1 MTDTAPTPEPQPHD
15 PGPNAR
21 VRTAWL
27 AAALWTVLVAALA
40 AWELEARLR
49 DVREQAFTTAGVRL
63 GAAADTL
70 TISFRQ
76 LAALPA
82 SLARRA
88 AVISFLAPGRRPDL
102 ELPAARRREAYAAY
116 RHDPTVE
123 AMYAEL
129 GAIGQD
135 FGLPFI
141 ALIDAQGEVRAS
153 TIPNPDDPFA
163 VPPPL
168 RSREYFTRALASG
181 SGAQFLFGRVSGVPG
196 VYFATRVQVGD
207 QPLGVVAVKQDATV
221 LNRLL
226 GGSEGDTVFVTD
238 ANGAVVLSNR
248 SEVLMRRLPAASSPQ
263 AADWRALY
271 RAAPEDLPWQLR
283 PLPLGS
289 RTATVAEFDGQRNV
303 VRSLVLP
310 GVPFTVWVMTPL
322 HDENGTRRQVVT
334 GALVAW
340 LFGAVLI
347 WFGWRRLQLL
357 EMALR
362 ARREIGEL
370 AEALPLT
377 AFRYE
382 QPPRGPGRFSFL
394 GRDVERL
401 FGVEAKALERDPAL
415 PWRLAGSSDNAPP
428 TEPVEFSVWRGQQRA
443 WVLAHSTPKTA
454 RDGSTIYNGY
464 WLDVSSRHES
474 EARFEAVFEHAATG
488 YLFFD
493 RQVGLTAVNPAAV
506 RLFGATRRE
515 ELLGRIAWFP
525 TLSPELQADGR
536 PSRAR
541 AIELMVTHTRS
552 RERVQSFEWRFQ
564 RLDGSTFDT
573 DVSVIVLEWEG
584 SPQFC
589 AVVQDITARKQA
601 EAAMREARQA
611 AEAASRTK
619 SSFLAN
625 MSHELRTPMNAIIG
639 MTHLALEDGLP
650 DKQRDYVE
658 KANSSARNLLQ
669 ILNDILDVSKI
680 EAGQMQLEHIDFEI
694 DAVVGE
700 MADVLGL
707 KADEKGLELLFTSS
721 SDLPRRLVGDPTRLR
736 QVLVNLG
743 SNAIKFTD
751 AGEVTVGM
759 ELQSQSEREVEL
771 HVWVRDS
778 GVGMTQEE
786 QQRLFQ
792 PFVQADSSTTRR
804 FGGTGLGLVI
814 SRELVERM
822 GGRLW
827 LESRP
832 GRGSTFHFTA
842 RFGRSVPRAP
852 ARAWVVGEMRG
863 RRVLLVDDNPAAIDV
878 LGHMLEALGVQVEPT
893 LSGAQAL
900 EVFDRE
906 GPQAFAWVLI
916 DWKMPTMDGVAC
928 AREMLRRHPDAKP
941 CILLVTAFGREDALR
956 AGAGLPLAGVL
967 QKPVTPSTLYDCL
980 LQAQRITEP
989 AGMPAAP
996 AASVALA
1003 DGVRRRLAGARIL
1016 VVEDHP
1022 LNQEL
1027 AQELL
1032 RRAGMEVVLAH
1043 NGQDALDR
1051 LADAGPF
1058 DGVLMDC
1065 QMPIMDGYTATATL
1079 RTRPEWAQLPV
1090 IAMTAS
1096 ALAEDRDRAIASGMN
1111 AHITKPLNVEL
1122 MMRTM
1127 AQWIHVGDRHE
1138 PEPTAPAELD
1148 WPPAANGTAIDTA
1161 DGLARCLGKTSLYR
1175 RLLHGFRQAK
1185 SDFAGELRRAQA
1197 EGRDADALRSVHD
1210 LKGLAGTIGAHA
1222 LHTSAR
1228 ALQELLL
1235 AREQGN
1241 GAADEAAYEAALER
1255 VGADL
1260 AEVLRDIDQLVP
1272 PG

>member
-1 MTDTAPTPEPQPHD
+1 MTDTAPLPDPQPRD
-15 PGPNAR
+15 PGPSAR
-21 VRTAWL
+21 ARTAWL
-27 AAALWTVLVAALA
+27 AGALWTALVAALA
-40 AWELEARLR
+40 GWELDARLR
-49 DVREQAFTTAGVRL
+49 EVREQAFATAGVRL
-63 GAAADTL
+63 NAAADTL

-82 SLARRA
+82 SVARRH
-88 AVISFLAPGRRPDL
+88 AVIEFLAPGRRP
-102 ELPAARRREAYAAY
+102 ELAGLSDAQQRERYGAYRREPA
-116 RHDPTVE
+116 VQL
-123 AMYAEL
+123 MYAEL
-129 GAIGQD
+129 AAIGQD
-135 FGLPFI
+135 FGLPFV

-153 TIPNPDDPFA
+153 TIANPDDPLA
-163 VPPPL
+163 VPPTL
-168 RSREYFTRALASG
+168 RTREYFTRAMASG
-181 SGAQFLFGRVSGVPG
+181 SGAQFLFGRISGVPG
-196 VYFATRVQVGD
+196 VYFANRVQTGD
-207 QPLGVVAVKQDATV
+207 EPLGVIVVKQDAAV

-226 GGSEGDTVFVTD
+226 GGGEGDTVFVTD
-238 ANGAVVLSNR
+238 GNGAVVLSNR
-248 SEVLMRRLPAASSPQ
+248 PEVLMRRLPAAASSET
-263 AADWRALY
+263 DWRTLY
-271 RAAPEDLPWQLR
+271 RTVPEDLPWRLR
-283 PLPLGS
+283 PLQLGG
-289 RTATVAEFDGQRNV
+289 RTATAAEFDGQRHV

-310 GVPFTVWVMTPL
+310 GVPFTAWVMAPL
-322 HDENGTRRQVVT
+322 HDETGTRNPIVA

-377 AFRYE
+377 AFRFE
-382 QPPRGPGRFSFL
+382 QPLRGPGRFSFL
-394 GRDVERL
+394 GRGVERL
-401 FGVEAKALERDPAL
+401 FGVDTKALERDPAL
-415 PWRLAGSSDNAPP
+415 PWRLAGSSDNVPP
-428 TEPVEFSVWRGQQRA
+428 TEPVEFAVWRGQQRA

-454 RDGSTIYNGY
+454 PDGLTIYNGY
-464 WLDVSSRHES
+464 WLDVSSRRET
-474 EARFEAVFEHAATG
+474 EARFSAVFEYAAAG
-488 YLFFD
+488 YLFFN
-493 RQVGLTAVNPAAV
+493 RQEGLTGCNPAAV
-506 RLFGATRRE
+506 RLFGATRAE
-515 ELLGRIAWFP
+515 ELLGRVPWFP

-541 AIELMVTHTRS
+541 AIELMVAHTRS
-552 RERVQSFEWRFQ
+552 RERVQSCEWRFQ
-564 RLDGSTFDT
+564 RLDGSSFDT
-573 DVSVIVLEWEG
+573 DVSVIALEWDG

-658 KANSSARNLLQ
+658 KAHSSARNLLQ

-680 EAGQMQLEHIDFEI
+680 EAGQMQLERIDFEI

-743 SNAIKFTD
+743 SNAIKFSD
-751 AGEVTVGM
+751 AGEITVGM

-852 ARAWVVGEMRG
+852 SRAWMVGELRG
-863 RRVLLVDDNPAAIDV
+863 RRVLLVDDNPAALEV
-878 LGHMLEALGVQVEPT
+878 LAHMLESLGVQVEPA
-893 LSGAQAL
+893 LSGSQAL
-900 EVFDRE
+900 EVFERE

-928 AREMLRRHPDAKP
+928 AREMLRRHPDAQS

-956 AGAGLPLAGVL
+956 AGAGVPLAGVL
-967 QKPVTPSTLYDCL
+967 QKPVTPSSLYDCL
-980 LQAQRITEP
+980 LQAQRVAEP
-989 AGMPAAP
+989 PGLAAP
-996 AASVALA
+996 APLA

-1016 VVEDHP
+1016 LVEDHP

-1027 AQELL
+1027 AKELL
-1032 RRAGMEVVLAH
+1032 RRAGMEVVIAE
-1043 NGQDALDR
+1043 NGRDALAR

-1065 QMPIMDGYTATATL
+1065 QMPVMDGYTATTQL
-1079 RTRPEWAQLPV
+1079 RANPDWARLPV

-1096 ALAEDRDRAIASGMN
+1096 ALAEDRDRALASGMN

-1122 MMRTM
+1122 MLRTM
-1127 AQWIHVGDRHE
+1127 AQWIHVRGREE
-1138 PEPTAPAELD
+1138 PEPAAPAELD
-1148 WPPAANGTAIDTA
+1148 WPPTGAGTVIDTA
-1161 DGLARCLGKTSLYR
+1161 DGLARCLGKVSLYR

-1185 SDFAGELRRAQA
+1185 SEFTAELRQAQV
-1197 EGRDADALRSVHD
+1197 EGRDPDALRSVHD

-1222 LHTSAR
+1222 LHASAR

-1235 AREQGN
+1235 AREQGA
-1241 GAADEAAYEAALER
+1241 GTAIDGAAYETALER
-1255 VGADL
+1255 VNTDL
-1260 AEVLRDIDQLVP
+1260 ADVLRDIDQLVP
-1272 PG
+1272 PA